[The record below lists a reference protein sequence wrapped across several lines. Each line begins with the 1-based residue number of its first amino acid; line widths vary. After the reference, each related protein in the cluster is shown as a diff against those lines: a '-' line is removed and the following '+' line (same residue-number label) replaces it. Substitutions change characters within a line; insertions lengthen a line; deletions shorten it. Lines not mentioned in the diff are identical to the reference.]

1 MTTREP
7 LAIRA
12 SIVAVAAVL
21 IQLAVAFGVDLTAD
35 QIAAISAAVN
45 VISAAVIVV
54 WTRGAVT
61 PVDDPRLDGEW
72 EKN

>member
-1 MTTREP
+1 MTSREP

-21 IQLAVAFGVDLTAD
+21 IQLAVAFGVTLTVD
-35 QIAAISAAVN
+35 QVAAISAAVN
-45 VISAAVIVV
+45 VISAAVIVI

-61 PVDDPRLDGEW
+61 PVDDPRLDTEW
-72 EKN
+72 ENT